1 MFDLGMLAAIRDR
14 GVSGDSRVL
23 GIDIGGANIKAAT
36 SDGDCVTVPFAM
48 WLKPDELADS
58 LVAVAERLGP
68 VSAWAVTMT
77 GEMAD
82 AYYDRAVGVRRI
94 ARQTRVAADRALV
107 PDVAFYGVDGR
118 FVELVEVLEFPDPC
132 ASANWHALAHWLA
145 GHIDSPAL
153 LIDVGGTTTDI
164 IPIRPGKVA
173 TESRTDFDRLLAGE
187 LVYLGGGRTPVC
199 ALIESAPFL
208 GHRVPVMREVFA
220 TTDDCALVLG
230 WTAEDP
236 ADRTTSDSMPR
247 TEAAAVNRLA
257 RMIGLDHRGLDVGDA
272 RVIALEVVGAATA
285 KIADAIGR
293 QSAEF
298 MGHRIHSGHTADYFL
313 PPADSASSA
322 MRIDRLADLVGD
334 GLSRVA
340 PAFACACLRS
350 RELDRVAVGRR

>member
-1 MFDLGMLAAIRDR
+1 MFDPGMLGTLVGPELGT
-14 GVSGDSRVL
+14 GVRVL

-36 SDGDCVTVPFAM
+36 SDGDCATIPFAM
-48 WLKPDELADS
+48 WLTPDELADS
-58 LVAVAERLGP
+58 LVALAERLGS

-94 ARQTRVAADRALV
+94 AGQTRMAADRAMV
-107 PDVAFYGVDGR
+107 SDIAFYGVDGR
-118 FVELVEVLEFPDPC
+118 FRELDEVLEFPDPC

-145 GHIDSPAL
+145 GQIDSPAL
-153 LIDVGGTTTDI
+153 LIDVGSTTTDI
-164 IPIRPGKVA
+164 IPIRPGMVA

-199 ALIESAPFL
+199 SLIDTAPYR

-236 ADRTTSDSMPR
+236 ADRMTSDSMPR

-257 RMIGLDHRGLDVGDA
+257 RMIGLDHRGLDVDDA
-272 RVIALEVVGAATA
+272 RGIAREVMDAAA
-285 KIADAIGR
+285 VKISDSIGR

-298 MGHRIHSGHTADYFL
+298 LSHRILSGHTADYFL
-313 PPADSASSA
+313 PPADSVPSA
-322 MRIDRLADLVGD
+322 IRIDRLADLVGD
-334 GLSRVA
+334 GLSRVS

-350 RELDRVAVGRR
+350 RELGRRGVARR